1 MFGGEVMI
9 EEELVNR
16 ALIPYEKGDKEVL
29 IGNIKAAMNELLG
42 ILRGIDKD
50 SFQITK
56 NAFIILHNI
65 LTANTKDEVVE
76 FAQQFNSQSL
86 SATAQKLYFLRLES
100 EWSFRVIAI
109 AQHVFYE
116 RGMWLVEEHRERV
129 HNKVLLFRA
138 SHGNE
143 KTEESVALEK
153 EEQNATLTR
162 RKVSEFFLKYSV

>member
-29 IGNIKAAMNELLG
+29 IGNIKAAMNELLE

-50 SFQITK
+50 SFQITS

-65 LTANTKDEVVE
+65 LTAKTEDEVMR
-76 FAQQFNSQSL
+76 FAKQFNAPALLPVSQNLYSL
-86 SATAQKLYFLRLES
+86 RMERDWCPEA
-100 EWSFRVIAI
+100 IAI

-116 RGMWLVEEHRERV
+116 RGMLLVNEHQEKA
-129 HNKVLLFRA
+129 HKKVLLFREL
-138 SHGNE
+138 HGNE
-143 KTEESVALEK
+143 QTKESMVLEQEERVA
-153 EEQNATLTR
+153 NITR
-162 RKVSEFFLKYSV
+162 QKVSKFFLKYSV